1 MSMRSIYRKIAKQ
14 YGVSVNEV
22 KEEMQMALNHA
33 YTKTPNDGITEAY
46 QKQVPSRGEIPT
58 PDEFIRYAVNKIK

>member
-14 YGVSVNEV
+14 YGISVNEV
-22 KEEMQMALNHA
+22 KEEMQSGLNHA
-33 YTKTPNDGITEAY
+33 YTKTPGDGVTGAY

-58 PDEFIRYAVNKIK
+58 PDEFIRCAVNKFK